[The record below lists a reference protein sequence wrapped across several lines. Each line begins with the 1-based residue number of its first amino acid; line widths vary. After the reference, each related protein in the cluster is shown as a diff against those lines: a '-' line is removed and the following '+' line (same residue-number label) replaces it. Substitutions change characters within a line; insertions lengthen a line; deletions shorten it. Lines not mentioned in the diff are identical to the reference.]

1 MFVVVVVVV
10 VVVGETKMKKKLT
23 LSVDENI
30 IELAKMEAINIS
42 NVVEDY
48 LRNYLESN
56 STEAIDNK
64 IIKLTE
70 HINALNQRKTQ
81 LLILGASE
89 TKSQG
94 LQEKVR
100 GELRG
105 YYKLRQDQCITDTRS
120 DIDWINTPK
129 NIQRCKILEKNPLEV
144 LVEIRDWVNSHRI

>member
-1 MFVVVVVVV
+1 
-10 VVVGETKMKKKLT
+10 MKKKLT
-23 LSVDENI
+23 LSIDESI
-30 IELAKMEAINIS
+30 IELAKIENINIS
-42 NVVEDY
+42 NIVEEY
-48 LRNYLESN
+48 LKNYLETS

-64 IIKLTE
+64 IVKLTE

-89 TKSQG
+89 TKTQG
-94 LQEKVR
+94 LQEKVL

-105 YYKLRQDQCITDTRS
+105 YYKMRLDQGINDTRA

-144 LVEIRDWVNSHRI
+144 LVEVKNWVNNQKS

>member
-1 MFVVVVVVV
+1 VVVVVV
-10 VVVGETKMKKKLT
+10 VVVGAKKMKRKLT

-30 IELAKMEAINIS
+30 IELAKMDELNIS
-42 NVVEDY
+42 NVVEEY
-48 LRNYLESN
+48 LRNYLETN

-64 IIKLTE
+64 IVKLTE

-89 TKSQG
+89 TKNQG
-94 LQEKVR
+94 LQEKVWA
-100 GELRG
+100 ELRQ
-105 YYKLRQDQCITDTRS
+105 YFKLRQDQGLTDTRS

-144 LVEIRDWVNSHRI
+144 IVELRDLFSSHKI